1 MYLTRTSCGYVALQ
15 FGRATRGVRST
26 IIVARGELVMLWVV
40 FIGAIIL
47 WAITERLDDAPPP
60 SPSVNEEPLPRLR
73 VSPELQAV
81 VELGDVEP
89 PTHDQSPREHFP

>member
-1 MYLTRTSCGYVALQ
+1 
-15 FGRATRGVRST
+15 
-26 IIVARGELVMLWVV
+26 MLWVV

-47 WAITERLDDAPPP
+47 WAITERLDDVPPP
-60 SPSVNEEPLPRLR
+60 SQPVNEDPRPRLR

-89 PTHDQSPREHFP
+89 PNHDQSPREPFA